1 MKKLYVY
8 STLASDVLYQN
19 HAPGGADLPIVVSEV
34 LVKGGAGVANDRLIT
49 PRGVAT
55 EVTEQQ
61 AEALRANP
69 VFVMHEKN
77 GFVQISDSR
86 VDADIAAADM
96 TGRDSSAPIVPE
108 DLPPD
113 SKPMGSE
120 ESEAPAAPA
129 KSAGKR
135 GGK

>member
-1 MKKLYVY
+1 MAKRLYVY

-19 HAPGGADLPIVVSEV
+19 HAPGGADLPVVTSEV

-55 EVTEQQ
+55 EITEQQ

-69 VFVMHEKN
+69 VFAMHEQN
-77 GFVQISDSR
+77 GFVQISESR
-86 VDADIAAADM
+86 VDADEAAADM
-96 TGRDSSAPIVPE
+96 TGRDHSAPIVPN

-113 SKPMGSE
+113 SLPMGSE
-120 ESEAPAAPA
+120 EQPAAAPA
-129 KSAGKR
+129 PAKGKR
-135 GGK
+135 GR